1 MSNKIGNSLK
11 WSTAGEVI
19 SKLIAPVTNMIL
31 ARVLDP
37 ADFGILATVNMIITF
52 VDLFTDSG
60 FAKYIIQ
67 SDFDEGDDIFQYVNV
82 AFWTNLLLSIVLW
95 LLIYFFR
102 VPIANMVGSRG
113 HEKVIVIASIQLIL
127 TSFSSIQTALYR
139 RFFDFKSLFIVRI
152 IISFV
157 PILITVPLSFVI
169 RNYWSLVIGSIVQ
182 QVVNALYL
190 SLKSKWKPGLYYDFK
205 KLRKM
210 FSFSIWS
217 LMEALAYWGTT
228 WFDVFIIG
236 VAFSTYYLG
245 IYKNSLNMVNSL
257 MQIVKASFIPVLFST
272 LSRLKNREGEF
283 IHTYDV
289 LQEAAAIIIIPLGI
303 GIYLFRDVATLVL
316 FGNKWLE
323 SSMIIGVWAL
333 SSSFFAVF
341 VNFYGEALKS
351 KGLPK
356 ILFLYE
362 VVCLIF
368 MVPICLIAKRYGFWV
383 FVFSRSAVVVGQI
396 IIGALFMKRYIKYP
410 IIHMINN
417 VFPATVCSCI
427 MAIVGMLL
435 VRAFPNGLGFQFV
448 CIAICGFTYLLMMRL
463 LFKEKLKEV
472 FDILRGND
480 PCAL

>member
-1 MSNKIGNSLK
+1 MSNKVGSSLK

-37 ADFGILATVNMIITF
+37 ADFGVLATVNMIITF

-67 SDFDEGDDIFQYVNV
+67 NDFDEKDDMFHFVDV

-95 LLIYFFR
+95 VIIAVFR
-102 VPIANMVGSRG
+102 TPIANLVGNSG
-113 HEKVIVIASIQLIL
+113 HELVIVIASLQLVV

-139 RFFDFKSLFIVRI
+139 RFFDFKSLFIAR
-152 IISFV
+152 
-157 PILITVPLSFVI
+157 ILISVIPLFVTVPLSFAI
-169 RNYWSLVIGSIVQ
+169 RNYWALVIGSMVQ

-190 SLKSKWKPGLYYDFK
+190 SIKSHWKPSLHYDFD

-210 FSFSIWS
+210 LSFSIWS

-236 VAFSTYYLG
+236 VAFTPYYLG

-272 LSRLKNREGEF
+272 LSRIKNRKEEY

-289 LQEAAAIIIIPLGI
+289 LQGTAAIIIIPLGT
-303 GIYLFRDVATLVL
+303 GIFVYRNVATMIL
-316 FGNKWLE
+316 FGTKWIE

-333 SSSFFAVF
+333 SSSLFAVF

-356 ILFLYE
+356 LLFLYE
-362 VVCLIF
+362 VVCLSF
-368 MVPICLIAKRYGFWV
+368 M
-383 FVFSRSAVVVGQI
+383 
-396 IIGALFMKRYIKYP
+396 
-410 IIHMINN
+410 
-417 VFPATVCSCI
+417 
-427 MAIVGMLL
+427 MLL
-435 VRAFPNGLGFQFV
+435 RRVL
-448 CIAICGFTYLLMMRL
+448 
-463 LFKEKLKEV
+463 
-472 FDILRGND
+472 
-480 PCAL
+480 